1 MRSQNQYTIYSLNDV
16 VTSATAPSNPYKGQL
31 WVNTSKSPPITMVWN
46 GTKWAEQNGTD
57 TIRSSIS
64 TITTKQAEFE
74 TNLNGLT
81 SSVSSVTKKVETV
94 ESDLSAAEST
104 ILSMQTDISTLQQTA
119 TEISADVSKKAD
131 AEYGSETSS
140 FGWKLKSDGFYLYSN
155 ATTVMSV
162 TSSKLTVSGEIV
174 ATSGT
179 LSELTVIGKLYFGN
193 NKSYYIGPNYNNGA
207 WYIYLKNFRVDETNA
222 YFSGNLSAPTGNIG
236 GFTLSSASLYTSG
249 KTTYNS
255 TTAGVYIGT
264 NGIGLGAGTFYVT
277 SAGKLYASNAEISG
291 TITATSGTIG
301 GFTIGES
308 SLSNASGGSSIEI
321 TSGDYQTK
329 LGANYIYSRVYSS
342 AGSKGWSL
350 SLDEFTI
357 SAYVSSVYAGIKIL
371 PYYKK
376 RTSTSVYT
384 STTVAEGCITSYSD
398 TYLSADSGS
407 TIKTGT
413 PFIIGMSREYA
424 KSPYIPSHEWGAY
437 VRFASHQL
445 AELVYDSAYS
455 GKWQLRNVS
464 GSTYDMVDLLSHVKS
479 HKFYFWTYTS
489 SVSNDSR
496 VSITK
501 TTHGLSTVSGAIVI
515 PREKSINGEGSGLG
529 GDNNLINKRAN
540 YGVYI
545 TGTTVYIVVDS
556 NGLPH
561 GFNCIVYG
569 Y

>member
-1 MRSQNQYTIYSLNDV
+1 
-16 VTSATAPSNPYKGQL
+16 
-31 WVNTSKSPPITMVWN
+31 MVWN
-46 GTKWAEQNGTD
+46 GTKWTEQNGTD
-57 TIRSSIS
+57 TIRSSIT

-140 FGWKLKSDGFYLYSN
+140 FGWKLKSNGFYLYSN

-162 TSSKLTVSGEIV
+162 TSNKLTVSGEIV

-249 KTTYNS
+249 KTIYNS

-277 SAGKLYASNAEISG
+277 SAGKLYASDAEISG

-357 SAYVSSVYAGIKIL
+357 SAYVSSVYAGIYMNK
-371 PYYKK
+371 YKK
-376 RTSTSVYT
+376 ELFHLWGKVGLIVNLSQMIEYTLANVLAFDETLREFEDRESMYVYEYNEFAERAEKLYKELEKKPLGFGIEKARQLGYFNDK
-384 STTVAEGCITSYSD
+384 SQEWLKAMCEERNFVVHRLFREDLVAKHLETDPTFY
-398 TYLSADSGS
+398 
-407 TIKTGT
+407 
-413 PFIIGMSREYA
+413 
-424 KSPYIPSHEWGAY
+424 
-437 VRFASHQL
+437 
-445 AELVYDSAYS
+445 YDRLENLIEEMNAV
-455 GKWQLRNVS
+455 N
-464 GSTYDMVDLLSHVKS
+464 
-479 HKFYFWTYTS
+479 
-489 SVSNDSR
+489 
-496 VSITK
+496 
-501 TTHGLSTVSGAIVI
+501 
-515 PREKSINGEGSGLG
+515 
-529 GDNNLINKRAN
+529 NNLNEIFAKQKAE
-540 YGVYI
+540 YKLI
-545 TGTTVYIVVDS
+545 W
-556 NGLPH
+556 
-561 GFNCIVYG
+561 
-569 Y
+569 